1 MSEGTPYV
9 LGDDAPKTDP
19 HDDRL
24 DLAPFAEAISQTV
37 AKMSAPNGY
46 VIGLHGPWGSGKSTV
61 LNFTAAY
68 LCQYNKEHPRT
79 QIVHI
84 DFRPWLITGHHDL
97 ISSFF
102 KILSE
107 SLTPRR
113 GKFFRL
119 YYRIL
124 RFFRGTTSTIGDTAA
139 TISMAVDPSGG
150 VISGLAGNLTEKSL
164 NSLLDRFLE
173 SPSLQKAYEKL
184 KKQLRKSHN
193 RFLVTIDDI
202 DRLDEVDMVSVIRMV
217 KSIGQLPNIVYLLSY
232 DRDVVWKTLDRR
244 ARPDG
249 SENATNTGIPA
260 FAEKIIQQELELPR
274 PSRHKLLGLL
284 DQEVAFM
291 LGRSENSIR
300 WSFILSDGIHRWMR
314 SPRDV
319 VRLSNAVKFSWPALE
334 GEIDPQDLLAIE
346 GLRLFDAEA
355 FNWIRDNRD
364 FLFTDGRFKL
374 ALEVDSENVVKML
387 TQDIPEYKRSPVLS
401 VVTQLFP
408 QVAKWLNNQETLTTE
423 SHNALTRR
431 RGIGCEAGYDT
442 YFRLHPSPDAIPLGI
457 LEELVSTNADASAIE
472 GILKG
477 YLKKNDSRG
486 VPMVSEILDELLAR
500 YTGSG
505 AILPTQALLDAL
517 FRVGEEVIAI
527 HRNMSILDL
536 PPRAQIDLLVYS
548 MLERWGLAAAGEH
561 LNRAFEREESP
572 AFLADIYVSRG
583 RELGVFDRTSKER
596 PCIVMQDFEAL
607 GKILISKIENALR
620 HGTLADAPFYFDIV
634 RSWAHLSDPNEAK
647 AWLETGITD
656 SGEFMAK
663 LCIGL
668 VAYTTSTERR
678 RYEMHERPDPNFYD
692 LDLLRLA
699 GRQHLERGQLTED
712 EVGLITAVVSGSDQ
726 FLKSTEPSDVGND
739 AE

>member
-19 HDDRL
+19 NDDRL
-24 DLAPFAEAISQTV
+24 DLAPFAEAISQIV
-37 AKMSAPNGY
+37 AKMSVPNGY

-68 LCQYNKEHPRT
+68 LFQYNTEHPRT
-79 QIVHI
+79 QIIHI

-102 KILSE
+102 KLLSE

-113 GKFFRL
+113 GQFARL
-119 YYRIL
+119 FYRVL

-150 VISGLAGNLTEKSL
+150 VVSGLAGNLTEKSL
-164 NSLLDRFLE
+164 NSLLDRFLV
-173 SPSLQKAYEKL
+173 SPSLQTAYEKL

-202 DRLDEVDMVSVIRMV
+202 DRLDEADMVSVIRMV

-249 SENATNTGIPA
+249 SEKATNTGIPA

-274 PSRHKLLGLL
+274 PSRHKLLRML

-291 LGRSENSIR
+291 LGHSESSLR

-355 FNWIRDNRD
+355 FNWVRDNRD

-387 TQDIPEYKRSPVLS
+387 TQDIPEFKRSPVLG
-401 VVTQLFP
+401 VVTVLFP
-408 QVAKWLNNQETLTTE
+408 QVAKWLDNQETLTTE
-423 SHNALTRR
+423 PHNALTRR
-431 RGIGCEAGYDT
+431 RGVGCEAGYDT
-442 YFRLHPSPDAIPLGI
+442 YFRLHPSPDAIPLGV
-457 LEELVSTNADASAIE
+457 LEELVSTNADTNAIE

-505 AILPTQALLDAL
+505 GILPTQALLDAL

-527 HRNMSILDL
+527 HRHVSMLDL
-536 PPRAQIDLLVYS
+536 PPHTQIDLLVYS
-548 MLERWGLAAAGEH
+548 MLERWGLAGAGEH

-583 RELGVFDRTSKER
+583 RELGVFDRTSAER
-596 PCIVMQDFEAL
+596 PCIEIQDFEEL
-607 GKILISKIENALR
+607 GKTLLNRIRKALR

-634 RSWAHLSDPNEAK
+634 RSWAHLSDPNEVK
-647 AWLETGITD
+647 AWLEAGITD
-656 SGEFMAK
+656 SAEFMSK
-663 LCIGL
+663 VCIGL
-668 VAYTTSTERR
+668 VAYTTSTKGRH
-678 RYEMHERPDPNFYD
+678 YEMHQRPDSVLYD

-699 GRQHLERGQLTED
+699 GKQHLEGEQLTED
-712 EVGLITAVVSGSDQ
+712 QIGLITAVVSGSDR
-726 FLKSTEPSDVGND
+726 FLKSMEPSDAGND
-739 AE
+739 AA